1 MTLTELAKKLRKIL
15 RFRWLTLDK
24 SRYITLWNRKPYW
37 DEYDSWSIGLD
48 ISHICYAVVPPA
60 MCGSL
65 DLSEYTGKNGRIVYS
80 ECIVEVEQ

>member
-60 MCGSL
+60 MYGSL
-65 DLSEYTGKNGRIVYS
+65 DLSEYAGKNGHINYS
-80 ECIVEVEQ
+80 KCIVEVEE